1 MTGLTNRQVDLLE
14 QLDDYV
20 EWIECYGHI
29 NEKDVSYIQGLI
41 DNLAKSIVE
50 TKERNELAEKC
61 PWTETD

>member
-1 MTGLTNRQVDLLE
+1 MTRLTNRQVDLLE

-29 NEKDVSYIQGLI
+29 NAKDVSYIQGLI

-50 TKERNELAEKC
+50 SKENNELAETC